1 MKTKGKVKAKVKGK
15 AKVSTAGIKA
25 GMVYR
30 SNDYREGVRLI
41 QVVSVTGRRVRVRTI
56 DKEGNLSARAT
67 DIDGAR
73 FGTPNSRGFLLFGVD
88 WGAAEARLLAE
99 EAEKREKKAERKAK
113 KLASQFAPPPP
124 GEPIEIPVPTF
135 QEVRSQ
141 EPPREVRQEPQE
153 PLAAPDTDA
162 EGQPLTSA
170 EQHQAAQDALVTP
183 TAEELQGP
191 PPVDHETYVDGDP
204 SNGPIGGTL

>member
-1 MKTKGKVKAKVKGK
+1 MKTKAKGKAKAKAAKGK
-15 AKVSTAGIKA
+15 AKVSTVGIKA

-30 SNDYREGVRLI
+30 SNDYREGARLI
-41 QVVSVTGRRVRVRTI
+41 QVASVTGRRVRVRTI

-73 FGTPNSRGFLLFGVD
+73 FGTPNSRGFLLFGVN

-113 KLASQFAPPPP
+113 KLASQLAPPPP
-124 GEPIEIPVPTF
+124 GEPIEIPVPALPTI
-135 QEVRSQ
+135 EDESTEAGESQ
-141 EPPREVRQEPQE
+141 ELIDSAREARQDAQEPTVE
-153 PLAAPDTDA
+153 APLP
-162 EGQPLTSA
+162 
-170 EQHQAAQDALVTP
+170 
-183 TAEELQGP
+183 
-191 PPVDHETYVDGDP
+191 DHETYVDGDP